1 MKSSFISI
9 YQEKVAPE
17 KNSTN
22 FNRIVCGTQ
31 TNTDTSRES
40 SDQAPRT
47 LGTQTQTRIRET
59 PDSHIYGQQFVIIP
73 T

>member
-9 YQEKVAPE
+9 YQETVAPE
-17 KNSTN
+17 KDSSD
-22 FNRIVCGTQ
+22 FNRILCGTQ

-40 SDQAPRT
+40 SDQDPRS

-59 PDSHIYGQQFVIIP
+59 PDSHIYGQQFVVIP
-73 T
+73 

>member
-9 YQEKVAPE
+9 YQEKVAKE
-17 KNSTN
+17 EDSTES
-22 FNRIVCGTQ
+22 NRILCGTQ

-40 SDQAPRT
+40 SDQDPRT
-47 LGTQTQTRIRET
+47 LGTQTQTRVRET

-73 T
+73 